1 MKRIVCKIIPHRDNL
16 NTGETE
22 TICSQNIQQL
32 WFAMGCPNYTNST
45 LILLHYPET
54 TCTMTEPLQKNFPSG
69 VKCVK
74 FPPDIN
80 ML

>member
-1 MKRIVCKIIPHRDNL
+1 
-16 NTGETE
+16 
-22 TICSQNIQQL
+22 
-32 WFAMGCPNYTNST
+32 MGCPNYTNST

-80 ML
+80 MLSKKAGRSHFLVQNRGTYLLVLKFL